1 MTINRNFKKYLKKS
15 VLVWIGG
22 KFFLLKYLNKL
33 LNTKHRIYVEVF
45 GGAGHLL
52 FYKEKSEIEVYNDID
67 KRLVNFFRIIKNE
80 DDFKKFK
87 EIIQNYKFN
96 KKSFIEA
103 KENINKTNDK
113 VMKAVYFF
121 VLNRLSYAGNCQSY
135 SKCLKK
141 RKSYKNIIKFYLDYA
156 HNRLKDVIIE
166 NLDFKDCILKYDS
179 KDTLFFIDPP
189 YLKSEGLYDYEL
201 TTERHLELLKLVK
214 SCKAKVILC
223 SDNNEVYKEELKSW
237 NKKTIRTYL
246 FMVKAKKRKRRLD
259 IIYYNFEI

>member
-1 MTINRNFKKYLKKS
+1 MVKKS
-15 VLVWIGG
+15 LLTWIGG
-22 KFFLLKYLNKL
+22 KFYLLKYLNKL
-33 LNTKHRIYVEVF
+33 LNTKHRIYVEAF

-52 FYKEKSEIEVYNDID
+52 FYKQKSEIEVYNDID
-67 KRLVNFFRIIKNE
+67 KRLVNFFRVIKNE
-80 DDFKKFK
+80 NDFKKFK
-87 EIIQNYKFN
+87 EIIQNYKFS

-113 VMKAVYFF
+113 IKQAIYFF
-121 VLNRLSYAGNCQSY
+121 ILNRLSYAGNCKTY
-135 SKCLKK
+135 SKSLDK

-189 YLKSEGLYDYEL
+189 YLESRGLYDYEL
-201 TTERHLELLKLVK
+201 TIERHLELLKLVK

-223 SDNNEVYKEELKSW
+223 SDDNELYKKELKDW
-237 NKKTIRTYL
+237 NKKIIKNYL

-259 IIYYNFEI
+259 IIYYNYEI